1 MRTANT
7 KMLPRAAADE
17 EMREGEMGPDL
28 LGLGLLPPPMA
39 GGGHGG
45 GSAAHQKTGFDE
57 PLRFAADAP
66 LPVRACVRPRPRPVD
81 VDDGVVPAAPPA
93 SMPKPPASSTAR
105 WAPAELASSPTKVCV
120 PGPSPGKLRPIFSDK
135 S

>member
-17 EMREGEMGPDL
+17 ETREGEMGPDL

-81 VDDGVVPAAPPA
+81 VDDGVVPAAAPPA

-120 PGPSPGKLRPIFSDK
+120 PGPSPRRKAETDLF
-135 S
+135 